1 MREPKAGGE
10 AAGKHDCGLCILAP
24 RLFEGRLTTAKKTFR
39 ERETE
44 LRILLATPVGREELD
59 ELVSRYHSASGKLK
73 PAHRSP
79 ITYIRVHERLQGLI
93 SG

>member
-1 MREPKAGGE
+1 MREPKAGGK
-10 AAGKHDCGLCILAP
+10 APGKHDCGLCILAP

-44 LRILLATPVGREELD
+44 LRILLTTPAGREEL
-59 ELVSRYHSASGKLK
+59 EKLVSRYYSASGELK
-73 PAHRSP
+73 PPGRSP
-79 ITYIRVHERLQGLI
+79 ITYILVHERLQGLI